1 MTDKLLI
8 SGTNTDAGKTVL
20 TCAIAAYYQKYYP
33 QKQLGI
39 FKPIQTGIGDCEL
52 YQTLFKLNQTSGEI
66 TPLQFKTPVA
76 PPVAADREGRK
87 IDLGL
92 VWQAFEKLQQ
102 SRDLV
107 LVEGLGGLGSPI
119 THELTVADLARDW
132 RLPVVLVV
140 PVQLGAIAQVV
151 ANVALARQ
159 CGVQLQGIV
168 LNCVEPR
175 SEEEIADWTPINL
188 IESLTN
194 VPILGILPY
203 LSDAKDLVKL
213 AQVASDLDIEKLV
226 YSSRVYTHSL

>member
-1 MTDKLLI
+1 MTNNILI
-8 SGTNTDAGKTVL
+8 AGTNTDGGKTVL
-20 TCAIAAYYQKYYP
+20 TCAIAAYYQTYYP
-33 QKQLGI
+33 QKRLGI

-52 YQTLFKLNQTSGEI
+52 YQTLFKLNQTPTEI
-66 TPLQFKTPVA
+66 TPLQFETPVA

-92 VWQAFEKLQQ
+92 VWQAFESLRQ

-140 PVQLGAIAQVV
+140 PVELGAIAQVV

-168 LNCVEPR
+168 LNCIEPR
-175 SEEEIADWTPINL
+175 NEEEIANWTPINL

-194 VPILGILPY
+194 VAVLGILPY
-203 LSDAKDLVKL
+203 LSDVNDLVKL
-213 AQVASDLDIEKLV
+213 AQVGGDLDIEKLI
-226 YSSRVYTHSL
+226 YSSRQGG

>member
-20 TCAIAAYYQKYYP
+20 TCAIAAYYQTYYP
-33 QKQLGI
+33 QKRLGI

-52 YQTLFKLNQTSGEI
+52 YQTLFKLNQTPEEI
-66 TPLQFKTPVA
+66 TPLQFETPVA

-92 VWQAFEKLQQ
+92 VWRAFEKLQQ

-140 PVQLGAIAQVV
+140 PVALGAIAQVV

-159 CGVQLQGIV
+159 CGVKLQGIV

-175 SEEEIADWTPINL
+175 NEEEIANWTPINL

-203 LSDAKDLVKL
+203 LSDAKDIAKL
-213 AQVASDLDIEKLV
+213 AKVAGDLDIEKLINQ
-226 YSSRVYTHSL
+226 

>member
-1 MTDKLLI
+1 MTQNKLLI
-8 SGTNTDAGKTVL
+8 AGTNTDAGKTVL

-33 QKQLGI
+33 EKQLGI

-52 YQTLFKLNQTSGEI
+52 YQTLFKLNQTREEI
-66 TPLQFKTPVA
+66 TPLQFETPVA

-92 VWQAFEKLQQ
+92 VWQAFEKLRQN
-102 SRDLV
+102 RDFV

-140 PVQLGAIAQVV
+140 PVELGAIAQVV

-175 SEEEIADWTPINL
+175 NEEEIANWTPINL

-203 LSDAKDLVKL
+203 LAEPRDMAKL
-213 AQVASDLDIEKLV
+213 AKVAGDLDIEKLIP
-226 YSSRVYTHSL
+226 YYRSFRRG

>member
-1 MTDKLLI
+1 MTKILLI
-8 SGTNTDAGKTVL
+8 AGTNTDAGKTVL
-20 TCAIAAYYQKYYP
+20 TCAMAAYYQKYYA
-33 QKQLGI
+33 QKRLGI
-39 FKPIQTGIGDCEL
+39 FKPIQTGIGDREL
-52 YQTLFKLNQTSGEI
+52 YQTLFNLNQTPEEI
-66 TPLQFKTPVA
+66 APLQFVTPVA

-92 VWQAFEKLQQ
+92 VWRAFEKLRQ

-132 RLPVVLVV
+132 GLPAVLVV

-159 CGVQLQGIV
+159 SRVELRGIV
-168 LNCVEPR
+168 LNCVKPC
-175 SEEEIADWTPINL
+175 SEEEIANWTPINL

-194 VPILGILPY
+194 VPVLGILPY

-213 AQVASDLDIEKLV
+213 AQVASDLDLEKLI
-226 YSSRVYTHSL
+226 YSSRQSG

>member
-1 MTDKLLI
+1 MTNNILFA
-8 SGTNTDAGKTVL
+8 GTNTDVGKTVL
-20 TCAIAAYYQKYYP
+20 TCAIAAYCQTYYP
-33 QKQLGI
+33 QKRLGI

-52 YQTLFKLNQTSGEI
+52 YQTLFKLNQTREEI
-66 TPLQFKTPVA
+66 TPLQFETPVA

-102 SRDLV
+102 NRDLV

-140 PVQLGAIAQVV
+140 PVELGAIAQVV

-175 SEEEIADWTPINL
+175 NEEEIANWTPINL

-194 VPILGILPY
+194 VAVLGILPY
-203 LSDAKDLVKL
+203 LPDVNDLVKL
-213 AQVASDLDIEKLV
+213 AQVASDLDLEKLI
-226 YSSRVYTHSL
+226 SDRVIF

>member
-1 MTDKLLI
+1 MTNNILI
-8 SGTNTDAGKTVL
+8 AGTNTDGGKTVL
-20 TCAIAAYYQKYYP
+20 TCAIAAYYQTYYP
-33 QKQLGI
+33 QKRLGI

-52 YQTLFKLNQTSGEI
+52 YQTLFKLNQTPTEI
-66 TPLQFKTPVA
+66 TPLQFETPVA

-92 VWQAFEKLQQ
+92 VWQAFESLRQ

-140 PVQLGAIAQVV
+140 PVELGAIAQVV

-168 LNCVEPR
+168 LNCIEPR
-175 SEEEIADWTPINL
+175 NEEEIANWTPINL

-194 VPILGILPY
+194 VAVLGILPY
-203 LSDAKDLVKL
+203 LSDVNDLVKL
-213 AQVASDLDIEKLV
+213 AQVAGDLDIEKLI
-226 YSSRVYTHSL
+226 YSSRQGG

>member
-8 SGTNTDAGKTVL
+8 AGTNTDAGKTVL
-20 TCAIAAYYQKYYP
+20 TCAIAAYYQTYYP

-39 FKPIQTGIGDCEL
+39 FKPIQTGIGDREL
-52 YQTLFKLNQTSGEI
+52 YQTLFKLNQTSEEI
-66 TPLQFKTPVA
+66 TPLQFETPVA

-92 VWQAFEKLQQ
+92 VWRAFEKLQQ
-102 SRDLV
+102 NRDLV

-140 PVQLGAIAQVV
+140 PVALGAIAQVV

-175 SEEEIADWTPINL
+175 NEEEIANWTPINL

-213 AQVASDLDIEKLV
+213 AQVASDLDIEKLI
-226 YSSRVYTHSL
+226 SD